1 MEPMREVDPVD
12 DVIVPEHDP
21 TPEPED
27 PPIDDSDDDPTEDA
41 LEEETDLPVPIA
53 NGVEMTQGDGI
64 G

>member
-12 DVIVPEHDP
+12 DVMVPERDP

-41 LEEETDLPVPIA
+41 SEKETDQPVSIA
-53 NGVEMTQGDGI
+53 DDVEMP
-64 G
+64 